1 MEQLCGLFGLTRQAW
16 YAATRRQEKLGFQAA
31 IVLAEVRRLRR
42 QVAGLGTTKLY
53 ELMQEFLASHQIKL
67 GRDRLHNL
75 LKVNGLLLTRKRSRV
90 KTTDS
95 DHDLEK
101 YPNQVKELKPNRVGQ
116 LWVSDLSYIR
126 VGIGFAYLSVIM
138 DAYSRKIVGWSFH
151 KTLEAKGPVAALEM
165 AFKTH
170 SQTDQPLIHHSDR
183 GVQYCSGAY
192 VDRLRQ
198 AKIIISMTES
208 GDPNENALAERVFR
222 TLKEEFH
229 LWGFPTFGMAVS
241 AIEQAID
248 AYNSVRPHASLGY
261 KTPNQA
267 HQGQGH
273 QSLKWYPYKKVR
285 YGNVQY
291 QADNQFCSP
300 L

>member
-16 YAATRRQEKLGFQAA
+16 YAATRRQEKLGFQAT
-31 IVLAEVRRLRR
+31 IVLEEVRRLRK

-53 ELMQEFLASHQIKL
+53 EIMQDFLTSHQIKL

-75 LKVNGLLLTRKRSRV
+75 LKTNGLLLTKKRSRV

-101 YPNQVKELKPNRVGQ
+101 YPNRVKELKPDGVGQ

-126 VGIGFAYLSVIM
+126 AGIGFAYLSVVM
-138 DAYSRKIVGWSFH
+138 DAYSRKIIGWSFH

-165 AFKTH
+165 ALKTREQ
-170 SQTDQPLIHHSDR
+170 SDQPLIHHSDR
-183 GVQYCSGAY
+183 GVQYCSGGY
-192 VDRLRQ
+192 VSRLRQ
-198 AKIIISMTES
+198 AKITISMTES

-229 LWGFPTFGMAVS
+229 LRGFPTYGMAAT
-241 AIEQAID
+241 AIEQAIG

-261 KTPNQA
+261 QTPDQA

-273 QSLKWYPYKKVR
+273 QLLKWYPYKKVR
-285 YGNVQY
+285 FGNVQY